1 MSPDQAFL
9 TVLLKVLC
17 SVQLRCR
24 RSLVSLAGGLLL
36 AVSMLLP
43 TLAQA
48 QTFLNFT
55 GPATLSSGTA
65 LSQGAVYRYANVL
78 PGIDAL
84 VTLAQFVG
92 TTPQLTNL
100 DDNATTTTTARFQPV
115 ITCAGTA
122 AANANTTCYVRFDF
136 AFVVAG
142 TSTPTPIYGMVASA
156 QDVDGNGVAN
166 GVREFV
172 EFTGSSS
179 VRLGATT
186 TLVAGTPVAGGVR
199 YNQTNP
205 LDVQTGIGTGN
216 QYEVYANYVSAITG
230 LSIIGGNIIGTAG
243 CLNTGAGCQRQNSYS
258 FLPVDSNLPSMTV
271 RKISN
276 GGTGTFS
283 FSGTNG
289 WVTQSVSTI
298 TAGTARDSQSE
309 ALLDVNVATT
319 ITEAAPFGYSLQ
331 SITCTGLGA
340 GTATP
345 TVNGV
350 NGGSVLISAAA
361 AVSGNNIV
369 CTFTNRKLAAN
380 LSITKNDGLT
390 TVVAGNTVTYTITAV
405 NNGPDSAAGAIIKDA
420 PTAGLNCT
428 TVTCASTAVGMC
440 PAASFPF
447 ASLSTGIAISPS
459 FPSGSTATLTVTCGV
474 TATGQ

>member
-9 TVLLKVLC
+9 AVLQKALC
-17 SVQLRCR
+17 AAQLPCR
-24 RSLVSLAGGLLL
+24 KALVSLASGLLL

-48 QTFLNFT
+48 QTFLDFSGT
-55 GPATLSSGTA
+55 PSLSSGTT

-92 TTPQLTNL
+92 ATPQLINL
-100 DDNATTTTTARFQPV
+100 DDNTLFPVRFQPV

-142 TSTPTPIYGMVASA
+142 TSTPTPVYGMVASA

-205 LDVQTGIGTGN
+205 LDVQATIGTGN
-216 QYEVYANYVSAITG
+216 QYEVYANYVSAITS

-243 CLNTGAGCQRQNSYS
+243 CLNTNTACQRQNSYT

-298 TAGTARDSQSE
+298 TAGAARDSQSE

-319 ITEAAPFGYSLQ
+319 IIEAAPFGYSLQ

-405 NNGPDSAAGAIIKDA
+405 NNGPDSAAGAIIKDT

-428 TVTCASTAVGMC
+428 TVTCASTAANMC